1 MAKRKSLPEL
11 RKRIDDVDRKI
22 LDLVAKRARIAHEVG
37 EAKNRGTHV
46 VLDVAREKAVIDRL
60 RKANPGPLGGDAIEA
75 IFREI
80 ISACRATQEPTTV
93 AFLGPGGTF
102 SNAAAVKQFG
112 ETAIYE
118 PVDTIADVFS
128 AAESGRARYGVV
140 PIENTTEGAVTPT
153 LDALAD
159 TPLRVVAEV
168 LVKIDHHLLA
178 RSVDP
183 RKVKRILSHPQPLAQ
198 CRNFLAHHF
207 PGIPLEPCAS
217 TAAAAQQAKKTPGT
231 AAVAGALAGRLYG
244 LKTVEASIA
253 DNASNVTR
261 FLVVGNVD
269 PDAPFKASGDDR
281 TSLVISVRDEVGVLG
296 RILQPFTA
304 NKVNLSMIESR
315 PIVGRSWEYRFFVD
329 VCGHV
334 NDANL
339 AKALRAVDRIS
350 ISTKVL
356 GSYPIAR

>member
-11 RKRIDDVDRKI
+11 RKSIDDVDRKI
-22 LDLVAKRARIAHEVG
+22 LDLVSKRARIALEVG
-37 EAKNRGTHV
+37 EAKNRGVRV
-46 VLDVAREKAVIDRL
+46 VLDVAREKSVLDRL
-60 RKANPGPLGGDAIEA
+60 RKTNPGPLAGEAIEA

-80 ISACRATQEPTTV
+80 ISACRAAQEPTTV
-93 AFLGPGGTF
+93 AVLGPVGTF
-102 SNAAAVKQFG
+102 SHAAAVKQFG

-118 PVDTIADVFS
+118 PVNTIADVFS

-140 PIENTTEGAVTPT
+140 PIENTTDGAITPT

-168 LVKIDHHLLA
+168 LLKIDHHLLA
-178 RSVDP
+178 RSGDP
-183 RKVKRILSHPQPLAQ
+183 RKVKRIVSKSEALAQ
-198 CRNFLAHHF
+198 CRNFLAHTF
-207 PGIPLEPCAS
+207 PGVPQESWSS
-217 TAAAAQQAKKTPGT
+217 TAAAALEAKKTPGT
-231 AAVAGALAGRLYG
+231 AAVASAFAGRVHG

-253 DNASNVTR
+253 DNPSNVTR
-261 FLVVGNVD
+261 FLVVGDVA
-269 PDAPFKASGDDR
+269 PEAPFKASGDDR

-339 AKALRAVDRIS
+339 TKALRAVDRIS

>member
-1 MAKRKSLPEL
+1 
-11 RKRIDDVDRKI
+11 V
-22 LDLVAKRARIAHEVG
+22 
-37 EAKNRGTHV
+37 N
-46 VLDVAREKAVIDRL
+46 
-60 RKANPGPLGGDAIEA
+60 
-75 IFREI
+75 
-80 ISACRATQEPTTV
+80 
-93 AFLGPGGTF
+93 
-102 SNAAAVKQFG
+102 
-112 ETAIYE
+112 
-118 PVDTIADVFS
+118 TIADVFS

-140 PIENTTEGAVTPT
+140 PIENTTDGAITPT

-168 LVKIDHHLLA
+168 LLKIDHHLLA
-178 RSVDP
+178 RSGDP
-183 RKVKRILSHPQPLAQ
+183 RKVKRIVSKSEALAQ
-198 CRNFLAHHF
+198 CRNFLAHTF
-207 PGIPLEPCAS
+207 PGVPQESWSS
-217 TAAAAQQAKKTPGT
+217 TAAAALEAKKTPGT
-231 AAVAGALAGRLYG
+231 AAVASAFAGRVHG

-253 DNASNVTR
+253 DNPSNVTR
-261 FLVVGNVD
+261 FLVVGDVA
-269 PDAPFKASGDDR
+269 PEAPFKASGDDR

-304 NKVNLSMIESR
+304 NKVNLSMLESR

-339 AKALRAVDRIS
+339 TKALRAVDRIS